1 MIKAKVKES
10 NREKV
15 PSGTHIARCYSM
27 IHVGT
32 VTWEY
37 QGEVKETDKVRL
49 AFEIPAEMRE
59 FKPGEMEPMVI
70 SKEYTLSM
78 HEKANLRKDLES
90 WRGKTFTEAEAR
102 DFDILNLIGVSCS
115 LGVIHKESK
124 NGKSYADISSLS
136 GVPKGVKSEKGINEI
151 FILDYNENW
160 DLEKFE
166 TLPDFIKDYM
176 KMTPEYE
183 EITTAKGEDLSPDKL
198 KLAEKLGLDNSEDAP
213 F

>member
-1 MIKAKVKES
+1 MIKAKVKEQ

-27 IHVGT
+27 VHIGT

-37 QGEVKETDKVRL
+37 LGEVKETDKVRIS
-49 AFEIPAEMRE
+49 FEIPAELRE

-78 HEKANLRKDLES
+78 HEKSNLRKDLES
-90 WRGKTFTEAEAR
+90 WRGKSFTESEAR
-102 DFDILNLIGVSCS
+102 DFDILNLIGVACS
-115 LGVIHKESK
+115 LGVIHRE
-124 NGKSYADISSLS
+124 NKSGNVYANISSLS
-136 GVPKGVKSEKGINEI
+136 GLPKGVKAEKGINDI

-160 DLEKFE
+160 SSEKFE
-166 TLPDFIKDYM
+166 TLPDFIKDQM

-183 EITTAKGEDLSPDKL
+183 EVIQDKSTEVSAEHL
-198 KLAEKLGLDNSEDAP
+198 ELATKLGFDSEKAP